1 MFKCSHS
8 TLLRGSL
15 CLAWFLQSIIYI
27 YIMQKS
33 YTKRVCL
40 CVISVHPALLC
51 PYNLTP
57 SSLEKRLHCAVYS
70 EKKRIWRCMFVCG
83 CWKVKIAGSKISV
96 TIISAVVCVWLLLVS
111 RSKRKSDSM
120 ALSVWSLVYSSRS
133 ECMHPKVHRAS
144 VRALRRIFHYLKYY
158 LKHSVI
164 KNHDDND
171 IV

>member
-1 MFKCSHS
+1 MCVCVCVFKCSHS

-33 YTKRVCL
+33 YTKRGCL
-40 CVISVHPALLC
+40 RVISVHPALLC

-70 EKKRIWRCMFVCG
+70 KKKKRIRICLFVCG

-96 TIISAVVCVWLLLVS
+96 TIISAVVSVCGCCLFREANESLTLWL
-111 RSKRKSDSM
+111 
-120 ALSVWSLVYSSRS
+120 
-133 ECMHPKVHRAS
+133 
-144 VRALRRIFHYLKYY
+144 
-158 LKHSVI
+158 
-164 KNHDDND
+164 
-171 IV
+171 